1 MFGFEN
7 DMRQNGIKP
16 NDMRLN
22 GTEPNEM
29 KQNGIELLKG
39 FLICNRMSFHQILVL
54 IQFVPDKG

>member
-1 MFGFEN
+1 
-7 DMRQNGIKP
+7 MRQNGIKP

-29 KQNGIELLKG
+29 RQNGIELLKG